1 MKLKSKKILFTSLG
15 IVSLIGVS
23 TAIACSNAE
32 DPNVKKVNLTL
43 GTEWFSQKTGSTA
56 VADFTKVLNSKIKE
70 LKEKDKDNKYKEAK
84 ILEIKIAS
92 NEEKTASLNDLK
104 AGKSAMTILNVRQ
117 AVEEPNIKN
126 VEYLARTETRSF
138 KGDTKQMFYKD
149 EGGPE
154 YLKNTAKWVNDHL
167 KLHPFKTWD
176 NTREK
181 WDGVK
186 WEFLYGDLTIKDGD
200 KNTTPYYR
208 GMVAIVGNDETI
220 EKIKK
225 TWDDKNWQE
234 FYNFGIVHGKPS
246 KQGKYILQ
254 EKLFKDHFGDQA
266 TIASIPDNKHK
277 QENGNLL
284 GTLDG
289 YRIFLDDMYSFAWQ
303 HYKDGDKTKNIFNPP
318 EGERMEILTLTNSLF
333 YDVVAFNKD
342 LLNEQERKLLLD
354 AFIALSLEDKDSFGK
369 GSGYNFYRY
378 ITDFDKEIKEPYN
391 NALK

>member
-1 MKLKSKKILFTSLG
+1 MKLKSKKLLFTSLG

-32 DPNVKKVNLTL
+32 DPNIKKVNLTL
-43 GTEWFSQKTGSTA
+43 GTEWFTQKTGSTA
-56 VADFTKVLNSKIKE
+56 VADFTKTLNSKIKE
-70 LKEKDKDNKYKEAK
+70 LKEKDTDNKYKDAK
-84 ILEIKIAS
+84 IVEVKIAS
-92 NEEKTASLNDLK
+92 NEEKKASLNDLK
-104 AGKSAMTILNVRQ
+104 AGKSAMTIINVRH
-117 AVEEPNIKN
+117 AVEEPDIKN

-138 KGDTKQMFYKD
+138 KDDTKQMFYKD

-154 YLKNTAKWVNDHL
+154 YLKNTAKWVNDYL
-167 KLHPFKTWD
+167 KLHPYQTWD
-176 NTREK
+176 DTREK

-186 WEFLYGDLTIKDGD
+186 WEFLYGDLTTKDGN

-225 TWDDKNWQE
+225 AWNDKNWQD
-234 FYNFGIVHGKPS
+234 FYNFGIVHGKTE
-246 KQGKYILQ
+246 KQGKYIIQ
-254 EKLFKDHFGDQA
+254 EKLFKDHFGDHA
-266 TIASIPDNKHK
+266 TIASIPSGKHK
-277 QENGNLL
+277 IDDGNTI
-284 GTLDG
+284 GTLSG

-303 HYKDGDKTKNIFNPP
+303 HNKDGGTKKNIFNPP
-318 EGERMEILTLTNSLF
+318 QGERIEILTLTNSLF
-333 YDVVAFNKD
+333 YDIVAFNKD

-378 ITDFDKEIKEPYN
+378 INDFNKEIKEPYEK
-391 NALK
+391 AIK